1 MIDQDPASEAK
12 VADVTDRTDR
22 IELVEEFAVVSKR
35 VLATGSLSV
44 RTVTESFDEEV
55 AADLSGT
62 KAVVERVAIDRV
74 VDAVPQMRVEGGVTI
89 VPVFEEVLV
98 VERRIRLVEELH
110 IRHETTS
117 ESVRLP
123 VTVRRQR
130 AVFERFPV
138 ANAPITQ
145 PNEE

>member
-1 MIDQDPASEAK
+1 MIDQDPVCETEVVRA
-12 VADVTDRTDR
+12 TDT
-22 IELVEEFAVVSKR
+22 IELLEEFAVVSKR
-35 VLATGSLSV
+35 VVTTGSLSV

-62 KAVVERVAIDRV
+62 KAVVERVAIDRIV
-74 VDAVPQMRVEGGVTI
+74 ETIPQTRVEGNVTI

-123 VTVRRQR
+123 VSVRRQR
-130 AVFERFPV
+130 AVIERLPV
-138 ANAPITQ
+138 GSPAITQ

>member
-1 MIDQDPASEAK
+1 MIDEDPVCETEVVRA
-12 VADVTDRTDR
+12 TDT
-22 IELVEEFAVVSKR
+22 IELLEEFAVVSKR
-35 VLATGSLSV
+35 VVTTGSLSV

-62 KAVVERVAIDRV
+62 KAVVERVAIDRIV
-74 VDAVPQMRVEGGVTI
+74 ETIPQTRVEGDVTI

-110 IRHETTS
+110 IRHETTN

-123 VTVRRQR
+123 VSVRRQR
-130 AVFERFPV
+130 AVIERLPV
-138 ANAPITQ
+138 GSPAITQ

>member
-1 MIDQDPASEAK
+1 MIDQDPVCETEVVRA
-12 VADVTDRTDR
+12 TDT
-22 IELVEEFAVVSKR
+22 IELLEEFAVVSKR
-35 VLATGSLSV
+35 VVTTGSLSV
-44 RTVTESFDEEV
+44 RTVTETFDEEV
-55 AADLSGT
+55 AAHLSGT
-62 KAVVERVAIDRV
+62 KAVVERVAIDRIV
-74 VDAVPQMRVEGGVTI
+74 ETIPQTRVEGDVTI

-123 VTVRRQR
+123 VSVRRQR
-130 AVFERFPV
+130 AVIERLPV
-138 ANAPITQ
+138 GSPAITQ